1 MKVFNSKIAY
11 LLLFFVFIGCF
22 NSINQINKNEDEL
35 YQNLKK
41 GDITSYNDLKIIYL
55 DYPPG
60 DFIEIAKYASDS
72 LNYKIASLDVF
83 ECYFN
88 KYNFDYDSLHKV
100 DLCKMSKNDRKDALL
115 YLRKAL
121 KQKVQEAKYYSSLNK
136 PNCND

>member
-1 MKVFNSKIAY
+1 MDYKPEG
-11 LLLFFVFIGCF
+11 FI
-22 NSINQINKNEDEL
+22 N
-35 YQNLKK
+35 
-41 GDITSYNDLKIIYL
+41 
-55 DYPPG
+55 
-60 DFIEIAKYASDS
+60 IAKFASDS
-72 LNYKIASLDVF
+72 LNYDYASLDVF